1 MNRRHVGHTKDRSR
15 GGAISL
21 LLTLLVIGL
30 LAYFA
35 LKSTVFSHETAGNGE
50 INCTNKVSE
59 LVNRTHGVGAEYQ
72 AGYEALPDDCRKFAP
87 PPMPGLPQSP
97 GGAIGTVPDP
107 NS

>member
-1 MNRRHVGHTKDRSR
+1 MNRRHIRDAK

-35 LKSTVFSHETAGNGE
+35 LKSTVFSHETAANGE
-50 INCTNKVSE
+50 INCTNQVSG

-72 AGYEALPDDCRKFAP
+72 AGYAALPDDCKKFAP
-87 PPMPGLPQSP
+87 APMPGVPQNP

>member
-1 MNRRHVGHTKDRSR
+1 MNRRYIHRAR

-21 LLTLLVIGL
+21 LLTLLAIGL

-35 LKSTVFSHETAGNGE
+35 LKSTVFSRETAANGE

-87 PPMPGLPQSP
+87 PPMPGLPQTP
-97 GGAIGTVPDP
+97 GAAIGTVPDP
-107 NS
+107 TQ